1 MKNKSF
7 QCTDGFVAKTI
18 SAASAKEAADAY
30 AIVTTDVDVVEV
42 DSDGNEIGEHQSI
55 TVEIAE

>member
-1 MKNKSF
+1 MKNKSYR
-7 QCTDGFVAKTI
+7 CSDGFVTKTI
-18 SAASAKEAADAY
+18 SAASAKEAAESY

-42 DSDGNEIGEHQSI
+42 DSDGNEIGDHQSI